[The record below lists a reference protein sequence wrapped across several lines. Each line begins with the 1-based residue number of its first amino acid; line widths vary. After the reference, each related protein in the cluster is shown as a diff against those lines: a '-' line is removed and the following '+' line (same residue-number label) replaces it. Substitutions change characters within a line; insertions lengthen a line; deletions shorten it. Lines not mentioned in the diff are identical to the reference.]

1 MTRSFQIHLSNQ
13 ISSNPSTNILSL
25 VTFITDL
32 TERHEQ
38 SPNLFPSLHRVLFF
52 NRNARNILVF
62 SKYMQCA
69 RFIIIINYCILALR
83 TVLLDTRN
91 ARNARKQT
99 YVSTIVTICRMA
111 QFETLLEKS
120 CVSNHIVRSNGDHNP

>member
-91 ARNARKQT
+91 ARNARKQHVRDVRLHHRN
-99 YVSTIVTICRMA
+99 YLSYGSIRNASGEIMR
-111 QFETLLEKS
+111 FES
-120 CVSNHIVRSNGDHNP
+120 HRSF